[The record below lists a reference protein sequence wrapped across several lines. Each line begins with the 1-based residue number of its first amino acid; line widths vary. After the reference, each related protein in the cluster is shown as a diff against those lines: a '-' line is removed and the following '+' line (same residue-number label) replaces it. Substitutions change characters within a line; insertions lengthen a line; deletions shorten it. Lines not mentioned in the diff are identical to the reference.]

1 MKHLWLMVV
10 GNGENNVSLETKMNW
25 LMAAIWLTNIWGI
38 ELHMISH
45 WFSFSPLG
53 LFVIMRVFYLFL
65 DYIRV

>member
-1 MKHLWLMVV
+1 
-10 GNGENNVSLETKMNW
+10 
-25 LMAAIWLTNIWGI
+25 MANIWGI

-45 WFSFSPLG
+45 RFSFSPLG